1 MSTIRYLLAG
11 ALVLAAAP
19 GLAQPSCEPAGD
31 IQFVCGP
38 VNAEDLVLVPGTS
51 WIVASGMAAGAGFYL
66 IDAASGEYEA
76 LATEARH
83 DASTYPQCTTPPAPA
98 ELESHGLHIRAAG
111 EGLATLHVVGHGA
124 REAIEV
130 FDVDA
135 RGARPALTWKGCVP
149 MPDGLAANS
158 VAAFADGS
166 IVATVLF
173 LGGTTFADSVA
184 MRPTGAV
191 FEWSPGDPGF
201 AQIEGTELPA
211 NNGIEVSADGSEIYV
226 ASSGFQTIVAFSNTN
241 PARRLRSTEQ
251 LPITPDNVHMGPDG
265 QLLTAGMKNDVPECG
280 GPPGPEHSI
289 EILASCPR
297 GTIAIAVD
305 PATMESRLLFETPA
319 FDEFSNATM
328 VLPAD
333 GRLWVGT
340 FSGNRI
346 LSAPLREPLR

>member
-1 MSTIRYLLAG
+1 MRAVG
-11 ALVLAAAP
+11 CVLSLCVLSVVAPAA
-19 GLAQPSCEPAGD
+19 LAQLSCEPAGD
-31 IQFVCGP
+31 IEFVCGP
-38 VNAEDLVLVPGTS
+38 FNAEDLVVVPDTD
-51 WIVASGMAAGAGFYL
+51 WIVSSGMAAGAGFYL
-66 IDAASGEYEA
+66 IDAASGDYSPLESG
-76 LATEARH
+76 ARH
-83 DASTYPQCTTPPAPA
+83 DASMYPQCSAPPAPA
-98 ELESHGLHIRAAG
+98 EFESHGLHIRAAG
-111 EGLATLHVVGHGA
+111 AGRSTLHVVGHGA

-130 FDVDA
+130 YEVDA
-135 RGARPALTWKGCVP
+135 RGTRPTLTWKGCVP

-158 VAAFADGS
+158 VAALADGS
-166 IVATVLF
+166 ILATVLF

-191 FEWSPGDPGF
+191 FEWSPGDSGF
-201 AQIEGTELPA
+201 TKVEGTELPA
-211 NNGIEVSADGSEIYV
+211 NNGIEVSADGREIYV

-241 PARRLRSTEQ
+241 PARQLRTTEQ
-251 LPITPDNVHMGPDG
+251 LPITPDNVHISPDG
-265 QLLTAGMKNDVPECG
+265 ELLTAGMKNDVPECG

-305 PATMESRLLFETPA
+305 PATMGSRVLFETPA

-328 VLPAD
+328 VLPAG

-346 LSAPLREPLR
+346 LSAPGD

>member
-1 MSTIRYLLAG
+1 MDAIRY
-11 ALVLAAAP
+11 VLSICVLSFVGPA
-19 GLAQPSCEPAGD
+19 GLAQESCEPAGGVA
-31 IQFVCGP
+31 FVCGP
-38 VNAEDLVLVPGTS
+38 INAEDLVLVPGTD
-51 WIVASGMAAGAGFYL
+51 WIIASGMATGAGFYL
-66 IDAASGEYEA
+66 IDAPSGA
-76 LATEARH
+76 FSPLATRVRH
-83 DASTYPQCTTPPAPA
+83 DASMYPQCSAAPAPG
-98 ELESHGLHIRAAG
+98 EFESHGLHIRPAG
-111 EGLATLHVVGHGA
+111 EGRSTLHVVGHGA

-130 FDVDA
+130 FEVDA
-135 RGARPALTWKGCVP
+135 RGARPTLTWKGCVP

-158 VAAFADGS
+158 VAALADGS

-191 FEWSPGDPGF
+191 FEWSPGDSEF
-201 AQIEGTELPA
+201 TKVEGTELPA
-211 NNGIEVSADGSEIYV
+211 NNGIEVSADGREIYV

-241 PARRLRSTEQ
+241 PARELRTTGQ

-305 PATMESRLLFETPA
+305 PATMEHRILFETPA
-319 FDEFSNATM
+319 FAEFSNATM
-328 VLPAD
+328 VLPAG

-340 FSGNRI
+340 FSGNRV
-346 LSAPLREPLR
+346 LSAPGD